1 VIRELLP
8 RKIAVVE
15 IRDRGGELPALF
27 PQEAAQVQ
35 RAIESRRREFVIG
48 RACARAALVLLDD
61 RPPLAIPV
69 GDGRAPVW
77 PDGVVGSIT
86 HSEGFCAA
94 AVAHGSE
101 FAAVG
106 IDAEGL
112 RPLPVGV
119 SRLVVR
125 PAELCGLP
133 SEISWDAVAFSAKE
147 AVFKAWFPLTGKWLD
162 FLDVELSIDVRAGGF
177 VAVVRP
183 TARQKDA
190 PAEFAGRFSLESGL
204 ALTAVCVERAH

>member
-1 VIRELLP
+1 MIRELLP
-8 RKIAVVE
+8 GKIAVVE
-15 IRDRGGELPALF
+15 IRDRGGGLPALF

-35 RAIESRRREFVIG
+35 RAIESRRREFAIG
-48 RACARAALVLLDD
+48 RACARAALVRLDN
-61 RPPLAIPV
+61 RPPVAIPV
-69 GDGRAPVW
+69 GDDRAPVW

-112 RPLPVGV
+112 RPLPDGV
-119 SRLVVR
+119 RRLVLR

-133 SEISWDAVAFSAKE
+133 PEISWDAVAFSAKE

-183 TARQKDA
+183 AARQKDA
-190 PAEFAGRFSLESGL
+190 PAEFAGRFSLESDL

>member
-1 VIRELLP
+1 MIRELLP
-8 RKIAVVE
+8 RKIAVAE

-35 RAIESRRREFVIG
+35 RAIGSRRREFATG

-61 RPPLAIPV
+61 RPPVAIPV

-77 PDGVVGSIT
+77 PDDVVGSIT
-86 HSEGFCAA
+86 HSGGFCAA

-119 SRLVVR
+119 RRLVLR

-133 SEISWDAVAFSAKE
+133 SGISWDAVAFSAKE
-147 AVFKAWFPLTGKWLD
+147 AVFKAWFPLTGKWLG

-183 TARQKDA
+183 AARQKDA

>member
-1 VIRELLP
+1 MIRELLS
-8 RKIAVVE
+8 RAIAVVE

-35 RAIESRRREFVIG
+35 RAIESRRREFAIG
-48 RACARAALVLLDD
+48 RACARAALVLLDG
-61 RPPLAIPV
+61 RPPVAIPV
-69 GDGRAPVW
+69 GNRRAPVW

-94 AVAHGSE
+94 AVAHESE

-119 SRLVVR
+119 RRLVVR

-133 SEISWDAVAFSAKE
+133 PEICWDAVAFSAKE
-147 AVFKAWFPLTGKWLD
+147 AVFKAWFPLTGTWLD
-162 FLDVELSIDVRAGGF
+162 FLDVQLSIDVRTGGF
-177 VAVVRP
+177 VAVVRRA
-183 TARQKDA
+183 ARRPDA
-190 PAEFAGRFSLESGL
+190 PAEFAGRFSLESDL

>member
-1 VIRELLP
+1 
-8 RKIAVVE
+8 
-15 IRDRGGELPALF
+15 
-27 PQEAAQVQ
+27 
-35 RAIESRRREFVIG
+35 
-48 RACARAALVLLDD
+48 
-61 RPPLAIPV
+61 
-69 GDGRAPVW
+69 
-77 PDGVVGSIT
+77 
-86 HSEGFCAA
+86 
-94 AVAHGSE
+94 VAHGSE

-119 SRLVVR
+119 RRLVLR

-133 SEISWDAVAFSAKE
+133 SGISWDAVAFSAKE
-147 AVFKAWFPLTGKWLD
+147 AVFKAWFPLTGKWLG